1 MAQKAKAKADLY
13 AAAPLGL
20 EDKELER
27 LFIKSALSQYAVDKN
42 IIIELERDLQV
53 PLPNIDPLTGK
64 AEELSASD
72 AEDVALMENNT
83 MVSALSG
90 ESPVMSAREAYDAV
104 ALRAKELALR
114 DGVAAAT
121 IYEIILL
128 YAERKTDTAI
138 KEKSLAI
145 DTKSLTAMLAAA

>member
-1 MAQKAKAKADLY
+1 
-13 AAAPLGL
+13 
-20 EDKELER
+20 
-27 LFIKSALSQYAVDKN
+27 
-42 IIIELERDLQV
+42 
-53 PLPNIDPLTGK
+53 
-64 AEELSASD
+64 
-72 AEDVALMENNT
+72 

-90 ESPVMSAREAYDAV
+90 QSPVMSAREAYDVVAV
-104 ALRAKELALR
+104 SAKELALR

-121 IYEIILL
+121 IYEMILL